1 MIPQN
6 FRCCIFKSRTKT
18 FHRTVFVGHRIDA
31 EIALEVYESAY
42 HFITRYAQSIASY
55 AYRYQGTSKGVRDEW
70 SLGFI
75 TGLEQG
81 FKDQI
86 KTSTE
91 TALMLLIP
99 QEVND
104 HITTM
109 NLHEENVKPLL
120 NRNGDAISLEV
131 VMEMDINL
139 QMVKNKRV
147 LIEDFWPIG
156 YEDDLKIIK
165 PED

>member
-1 MIPQN
+1 M
-6 FRCCIFKSRTKT
+6 
-18 FHRTVFVGHRIDA
+18 
-31 EIALEVYESAY
+31 
-42 HFITRYAQSIASY
+42 
-55 AYRYQGTSKGVRDEW
+55 
-70 SLGFI
+70 GFI

-120 NRNGDAISLEV
+120 NRNGDAISLKV

-147 LIEDFWPIG
+147 LIENFWPIG
-156 YEDDLKIIK
+156 YEDALKIIK